1 MTPNYARTRN
11 ACYFSYLSMSSVFCV
26 PALLFVTFREM
37 YGISYTLL
45 GTLVLINFCTQLMV
59 DLIFTFFTRYFNVKK
74 TVRIMPVITTVGMLI
89 YAVFPMLFPEHAY
102 IGLVFGTFVFSV
114 AAGLS
119 EVLLSPVV
127 AAIPSE
133 HPERDMS
140 RLHSLYGWGVVI
152 MVLITTIFLNAFG
165 PRNWMYLVMFLA
177 VLPLIACFLF
187 CTSPMPPVEV
197 SHSETAAGAKRRT
210 MGLAMCVACI
220 FLGSAAENVMT
231 NWVSGFVENALHMS
245 KAFGDI
251 VGMAMF
257 AILLGIVRTT
267 HAKRGGNTYKILLF
281 GMIGAVVCY
290 LTAGLSNN
298 AVVALLA
305 CALTG
310 LCTSMLWPGSLIF
323 MEEQMPSPGIA
334 AYALMAAGG
343 DFGASIAPQM
353 MGVIVDKVAASDWAA
368 RLSQAFTLTAEQI
381 GMKTGMLITA
391 VFPLLGVFLLIYM
404 KRYFSRIQTS

>member
-1 MTPNYARTRN
+1 MNQNYTRTRN

-26 PALLFVTFREM
+26 PPLLFVTFREM

-45 GTLVLINFCTQLMV
+45 GTLVLINFCTQLTV

-74 TVRIMPVITTVGMLI
+74 TVRILPLLTTAGMLI
-89 YAVFPMLFPEHAY
+89 YAVFPMLLPDHAY
-102 IGLVFGTFVFSV
+102 VGLVIGTFVFSV

-127 AAIPSE
+127 AALPSE

-140 RLHSLYGWGVVI
+140 RLHSLYGWGVVT
-152 MVLITTIFLNAFG
+152 MVLITTVFLNVFG

-177 VLPLIACFLF
+177 TLPLVASFLF

-197 SHSETAAGAKRRT
+197 SHSDTAAGAKRRT
-210 MGLAMCVACI
+210 GGLALCVMCI

-257 AILLGIVRTT
+257 AVLLGIVRTT
-267 HAKRGGNTYKILLF
+267 HARRGGNTYKILLF
-281 GMIGAVVCY
+281 GMIGAVACY

-298 AVVALLA
+298 AVVALAA

-310 LCTSMLWPGSLIF
+310 LCTSMLWPGSLIY

-353 MGVIVDKVAASDWAA
+353 MGVIVDKVAASGWAG
-368 RLSQAFTLTAEQI
+368 RLSQTLALTAEQI

-391 VFPLLGVFLLIYM
+391 LFPLLGIGIVLYM
-404 KRYFSRIQTS
+404 KKYFASGQKV